1 MKRKSKQPMYYIKKY
16 ADCWAVHND
25 HNGNSRPLNEEE
37 CKKVK
42 DEFPS
47 LADSRVRTVF
57 TDQIRSLD
65 KLP

>member
-1 MKRKSKQPMYYIKKY
+1 MKRKNKQPMYYIKKY

-25 HNGNSRPLNEEE
+25 HTGNSRPLNEEE

-42 DEFPS
+42 DEFPA
-47 LADSRVRTVF
+47 LADNRTRTVYA
-57 TDQIRSLD
+57 DQIRSID